1 MIENIVLN
9 ISKLFVSPAYAQSDD
24 APPPRIELIFGP
36 IENIFDLLLPIGA
49 LIAVAMLIYGGY
61 LYIIS
66 GGDPA
71 KKQLA
76 QGTLTWSVIGLVF
89 LFLIKAILTL
99 IIDFIGA

>member
-1 MIENIVLN
+1 MIENTVLA
-9 ISKLFVSPAYAQSDD
+9 ISKLLANPVYAQND

-36 IENIFDLLLPIGA
+36 IENLFDLILPIGA

-61 LYIIS
+61 MYIIS

-71 KKQLA
+71 KKQEA
-76 QGTLTWSVIGLVF
+76 QGTLTWAVIGLVF

-99 IIDFIGA
+99 LLDFIGA